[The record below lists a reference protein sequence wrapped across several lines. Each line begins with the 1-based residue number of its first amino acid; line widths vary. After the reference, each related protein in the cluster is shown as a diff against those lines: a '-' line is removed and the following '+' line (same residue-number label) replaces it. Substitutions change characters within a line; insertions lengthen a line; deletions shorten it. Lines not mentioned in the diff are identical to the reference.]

1 VQGERFAEL
10 KSITQPTLV
19 VNGNSDIMIPT
30 VNSYTLSQHIPI
42 RGTRR
47 IFSIPACFSH
57 MHVCS
62 WMVDSN
68 PQRSV
73 EQINGRSKVEPVRV
87 EFLFD
92 FGSPNAYLAEKVI
105 PEIERRASAKFE
117 YVPVLLGGIYK
128 LTNNRSPG
136 ESLAGIKNKPEF
148 MELEIDRFIRRHN
161 ITTFH
166 KNPFFPVNTLQ
177 LMRGAVAARFEGVF
191 EPYFRA
197 AYHHMW
203 EEPKKM
209 DDPQVAR
216 EAFLS
221 SNIEFDLLFARA
233 QQPDVKNRLL
243 ELTQSAVD
251 RGAFGSPTFFVGKQ
265 MFFGKDQLRD
275 VEEAIIA
282 AGMPAAKQRQ
292 QARA

>member
-1 VQGERFAEL
+1 M
-10 KSITQPTLV
+10 
-19 VNGNSDIMIPT
+19 D
-30 VNSYTLSQHIPI
+30 PI
-42 RGTRR
+42 
-47 IFSIPACFSH
+47 
-57 MHVCS
+57 
-62 WMVDSN
+62 
-68 PQRSV
+68 
-73 EQINGRSKVEPVRV
+73 KVE
-87 EFLFD
+87 FMFD

-105 PEIERRASAKFE
+105 PEIERRTAVTFE
-117 YVPVLLGGIYK
+117 YVPVLLGGVYK

-148 MELEIDRFIRRHN
+148 MELETQRFIRRHN

-177 LMRGAVAARFEGVF
+177 LMRGAVAAQLEGVF

-203 EEPKKM
+203 EAPKKM

-216 EAFLS
+216 EAFIS
-221 SNIEFDLLFARA
+221 SNIDFDRLFARS

-243 ELTQSAVD
+243 ELTQDAVD
-251 RGAFGSPTFFVGKQ
+251 RGAFGSPTFFVGKE

-275 VEEAIIA
+275 VEEAIVE
-282 AGMPAAKQRQ
+282 AGASAAKERQ
-292 QARA
+292 QVRA

>member
-1 VQGERFAEL
+1 M
-10 KSITQPTLV
+10 KTL
-19 VNGNSDIMIPT
+19 GTKPSDT
-30 VNSYTLSQHIPI
+30 AT
-42 RGTRR
+42 
-47 IFSIPACFSH
+47 A
-57 MHVCS
+57 
-62 WMVDSN
+62 
-68 PQRSV
+68 
-73 EQINGRSKVEPVRV
+73 NGRSEMDPVKVE
-87 EFLFD
+87 FMFD

-105 PEIERRASAKFE
+105 PEIERRTGVTFE

-148 MELEIDRFIRRHN
+148 MELETQRFIRRHN

-177 LMRGAVAARFEGVF
+177 LMRGAVAAQFEGVF

-203 EEPKKM
+203 EAPKKM

-216 EAFLS
+216 EAFIS
-221 SNIEFDLLFARA
+221 SNIDFDRLFARS
-233 QQPDVKNRLL
+233 QQPDVKSRLL
-243 ELTQSAVD
+243 ELTQDAVD
-251 RGAFGSPTFFVGKQ
+251 RGAFGSPTFFVGKE

-275 VEEAIIA
+275 VEEAIVE
-282 AGMPAAKQRQ
+282 AGASAAKERQ

>member
-1 VQGERFAEL
+1 MGPV
-10 KSITQPTLV
+10 
-19 VNGNSDIMIPT
+19 
-30 VNSYTLSQHIPI
+30 
-42 RGTRR
+42 
-47 IFSIPACFSH
+47 
-57 MHVCS
+57 
-62 WMVDSN
+62 
-68 PQRSV
+68 
-73 EQINGRSKVEPVRV
+73 KVE
-87 EFLFD
+87 FMFD

-105 PEIERRASAKFE
+105 PEIERRTGVTFE

-148 MELEIDRFIRRHN
+148 MELETKRFIRRHN
-161 ITTFH
+161 ITTFQ

-177 LMRGAVAARFEGVF
+177 LMRGAVAAQFEGVF

-203 EEPKKM
+203 EAPKKM
-209 DDPQVAR
+209 DDPHVAR

-221 SNIEFDLLFARA
+221 SNIDFDRLFVRS
-233 QQPDVKNRLL
+233 QQPDVKSRLL
-243 ELTQSAVD
+243 ELTQDAVD
-251 RGAFGSPTFFVGKQ
+251 RGAFGSPTFFVGKE

-275 VEEAIIA
+275 VEEAIVQ
-282 AGMPAAKQRQ
+282 AGASAAKERH